1 MPPIAQ
7 APGRSILVV
16 ATDKKVSDKVEV
28 ALSRLGHNIKS
39 CANAVDALIY
49 SARTKFD
56 LILVDTSIQELSGVD
71 LIEGI
76 EVRGGKEE
84 ILVMAPFA
92 DTTPADK
99 SAAPVAGLQ
108 VAEHLELEE
117 LVRIVDQALTRHSQ
131 RLRWEEGSRKGNRR
145 ARPAGKSDLAPTT
158 PLMGCSPVMKQ
169 LVTTIERIAPI
180 ESNVLITGD
189 TGTGKEL
196 VARAIHDCSARRN
209 APFVDLNCSA
219 IPETLF
225 EAEFFGH
232 QRGTFTGAYE
242 TRGGLFE
249 RASGGT
255 LFLDEV
261 DTLNL
266 AAQAKLLRVL
276 QERQLRR
283 VGGRENI
290 SVDVRIIAAT
300 NSNLKAAIK
309 EGSFRPDLYFRL
321 RVVPLHVPSL
331 CERGE
336 DIMLLVSHFLERHA
350 ERNGQRPKRFSEEA
364 RRALMSYSWPGNV
377 RELENVI
384 EYAMAIGDGEALGI
398 SDLPADMFEN
408 DLDDQDVLKK
418 FVQSNVSL
426 AEVERRYILS
436 MFDRCGRHHIETAAK
451 LSIDRRTLYRKLQ
464 QYGMEVQIRTA

>member
-7 APGRSILVV
+7 APGASILVV

-39 CANAVDALIY
+39 CTNAVDALIY
-49 SARTKFD
+49 SARSKFD

-92 DTTPADK
+92 DITPADK
-99 SAAPVAGLQ
+99 SAPPVAGLQ
-108 VAEHLELEE
+108 VAKHLELEE
-117 LVRIVDQALTRHSQ
+117 LVRIVDQALTRRSQ
-131 RLRWEEGSRKGNRR
+131 RLGWEVSPRKGNRL

-158 PLMGCSPVMKQ
+158 PLIGCSPVMKQ

-180 ESNVLITGD
+180 ESNVLISGA

-196 VARAIHDCSARRN
+196 VARAIHDCSGRRN

-300 NSNLKAAIK
+300 NSNLKAAIR

-331 CERGE
+331 RERGE
-336 DIMLLVSHFLERHA
+336 DIMLLVSYFLEGHA
-350 ERNGQRPKRFSEEA
+350 ERNGQRPRRFSEEA

-384 EYAMAIGDGEALGI
+384 EYAIAIGDDEELGI
-398 SDLPADMFEN
+398 SDLPADMFES
-408 DLDDQDVLKK
+408 DLDEQDVLKGC
-418 FVQSNVSL
+418 VQSHASL

-436 MFDRCGRHHIETAAK
+436 MFDRCGRHHIKTAAT

-464 QYGMEVQIRTA
+464 QYGMEVQIKTA